1 MVRKIKKRKSLV
13 TIVCDDLTALDDEG
27 GEYFPHAGEE
37 VTFKR
42 KISARDLVIVSQ
54 IAEIGEIEDDKERGV
69 EMVKFFHDTVCPILA
84 KAIVSW
90 NWTDVYAEKEAVLL
104 GEPDVEALRDLD
116 VETELQYLLDKWLD
130 VTGSRKTGDSE
141 KNPQQPSSEQ

>member
-1 MVRKIKKRKSLV
+1 MVRKIKNRKSLV
-13 TIVCDDLTALDDEG
+13 TIVCDDLIALDDEG
-27 GEYFPHAGEE
+27 NEYFPHAGEE

-54 IAEIGEIEDDKERGV
+54 IAEIGDIEDDKERGV

-90 NWTDVYAEKEAVLL
+90 TWTDVYSEETVLL

-141 KNPQQPSSEQ
+141 KNPPQPSSEQ